1 MMLTR
6 ASAPIPSNPPV
17 GPEPI
22 LPWPTRR
29 IRREGGRDAAD

>member
-1 MMLTR
+1 MMLAR
-6 ASAPIPSNPPV
+6 VDAPIPTNPPV

-29 IRREGGRDAAD
+29 TRGEGGRDAAD